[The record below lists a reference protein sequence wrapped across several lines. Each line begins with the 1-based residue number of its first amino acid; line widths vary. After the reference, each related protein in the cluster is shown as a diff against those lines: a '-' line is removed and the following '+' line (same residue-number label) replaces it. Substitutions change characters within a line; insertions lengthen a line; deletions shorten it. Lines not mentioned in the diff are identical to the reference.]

1 MLQHDLGDR
10 RRTSPSQSWNVC
22 CGLPFVLYSSG
33 AEGASRTIKPRPGF
47 ASFFLSDQSRSVS
60 GVSLH
65 SALTL
70 AHPLTRAPRRV
81 PGRSWPLVCWCSH
94 SPLRL
99 CRGEGRR
106 AQSRGRAPPSDSQ
119 VELPGRWR
127 RVEAGLS
134 QRAGV
139 AEQAPQRNDDAR
151 NRTPDRTSELVG
163 ELRGGGHGVPLCA
176 SLFRTG
182 PWSLSM
188 TVVID
193 VG

>member
-1 MLQHDLGDR
+1 MCFNTISGTAGGPLPASHGTFPAGCR
-10 RRTSPSQSWNVC
+10 SC
-22 CGLPFVLYSSG
+22 CTVAAQRGPKDHQ
-33 AEGASRTIKPRPGF
+33 TRPWF
-47 ASFFLSDQSRSVS
+47 ASFFLSDQFRSVS

-70 AHPLTRAPRRV
+70 AHPLTRAPPRV
-81 PGRSWPLVCWCSH
+81 SGRSWPLVCWCSH

-99 CRGEGRR
+99 CRGGGEG
-106 AQSRGRAPPSDSQ
+106 AETERAPPSDSQ

-127 RVEAGLS
+127 RVETGLS
-134 QRAGV
+134 RRAGV

-151 NRTPDRTSELVG
+151 NRTPDGTSELVG
-163 ELRGGGHGVPLCA
+163 ELRGGGHGVCLYA